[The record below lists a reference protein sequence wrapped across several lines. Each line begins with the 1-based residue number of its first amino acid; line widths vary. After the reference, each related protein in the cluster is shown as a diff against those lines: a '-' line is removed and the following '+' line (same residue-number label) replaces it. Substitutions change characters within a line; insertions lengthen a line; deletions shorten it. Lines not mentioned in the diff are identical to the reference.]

1 MFGYKYKLIEDARD
15 ATYNAPWWGNTDAM
29 DKYLRGLLPLPAQY
43 HNQKPRL
50 LTRKAEKRNCAMLM
64 EAESGE
70 CLMITFLGAAHQMTR
85 WIPPERCDHFCF
97 YTEASFLVMFSVPS
111 VPQPVFTITRAF
123 SWLKAPTRGVFLL
136 PSLGWQSKIAY
147 RMIT

>member
-1 MFGYKYKLIEDARD
+1 
-15 ATYNAPWWGNTDAM
+15 M

-97 YTEASFLVMFSVPS
+97 YTEASFLVMFSVSS

-123 SWLKAPTRGVFLL
+123 SWLKAPTSAFTYKGLSIYYVSSYNKAGSFRMLTN
-136 PSLGWQSKIAY
+136 AY
-147 RMIT
+147 LREQGFIQKLMSYENPN